1 MNGKGRNDF
10 NSGDRGS
17 LLGSVVGAV
26 VGVTVWGGFWPAL
39 ALGIIGSAV
48 GEKLAKRTSS

>member
-1 MNGKGRNDF
+1 MSAKRWNDF
-10 NSGDRGS
+10 DSRDRSS
-17 LLGSVVGAV
+17 LLGSAVGAV